1 MSSLRAIVLITALP
15 SGLLQAAELKVAV
28 LVQDPAQVS
37 MQGDLL
43 PSSTPGAVFA
53 LLPIRTA
60 YALIKADGTFQ
71 RIMHRH
77 FQISLD

>member
-1 MSSLRAIVLITALP
+1 MSGIRAIALITALL

-28 LVQDPAQVS
+28 VVQDPAQVS
-37 MQGDLL
+37 LQGSLL

-53 LLPIRTA
+53 PLPIRTA
-60 YALIKADGTFQ
+60 YALVKADGTFQ

-77 FQISLD
+77 FPIFLD